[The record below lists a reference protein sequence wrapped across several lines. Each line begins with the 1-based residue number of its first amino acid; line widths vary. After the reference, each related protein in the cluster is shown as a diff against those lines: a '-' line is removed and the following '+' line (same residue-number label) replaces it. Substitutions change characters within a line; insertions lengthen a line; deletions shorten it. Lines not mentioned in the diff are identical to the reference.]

1 MSRRSIKRQA
11 LQNVGLFPART
22 SFLRRFWLDSFTLLV
37 LTACSTSLYAAS
49 YEDWIKQARQ
59 GQYQSAIAGLQQ
71 YRQQHPQETRVQL
84 DLMRIHAW
92 AGQPQEVIRLYQS
105 WPTNLPLPADVLLLT
120 ARAYKDARQWTP
132 AQNLYR
138 EGMRRFPQQAAFTM
152 GLCMSL
158 ADAGLTAQALSCAQ
172 QLQPATRQN
181 TMYLLTRSYIYR
193 AAGQNYEALR
203 VSQDAL
209 AVQPDKTDVIRDY
222 DQSLHAAGLHRQAM
236 EWQTQHPDIF
246 SNADLADRQADYAA
260 ELTRLSPQPTRTLP
274 ERFLV
279 ANRAIALQDKLA
291 DSASFLGNPAFARR
305 IRGDRLIAMDTREDA
320 PSTVDIA
327 PERAAQYPGYAYA
340 SLGAL
345 QLRARHPEQAVSSY
359 ERALAEPSLDAKTR
373 TRYQT
378 GLAFSLLESGREDQA
393 LALAER
399 MEKDMPA
406 TRWLRG
412 NPIPQPN
419 PGYTD
424 ALILKNSLYT
434 YTGLLKE
441 ARENLGKASAQAPS
455 NVNLRVPLADA
466 QRMSGMPRAAERNL
480 KIAET
485 YAPRQEDVI
494 ISQAQTALDLH
505 EYRQAEELLAYA
517 KAHYP
522 TNMRVAE
529 LEKDWQSYRKNELIL
544 RSGFE
549 TSNGGDISG
558 NDGIRTEAQW
568 YSAPINYN
576 WRATAL
582 AGHLDTSDELG
593 HNVNWQGAGL
603 EYRGRDWQ
611 SQLTINNQNWGQGN
625 KMGASL
631 QLDHEL
637 SDNWSIGG
645 TLDYR
650 TLDIPNRALAAGI
663 TANQGQVRLRW
674 KNGPEQWVQAAYT
687 GTKFSDNNVRQS
699 LQITGNQRIYTSPRI
714 KADAQLEL
722 WASGNKD
729 EDRPYY
735 SPRRE
740 YMAVPALRLE
750 HLLYQHYDERLTQA
764 LTLGVGLHHQSGYG
778 NGTVGSV
785 AYELNYQHDRNLEVG
800 LRLQALSRP
809 YDGQREQQYSGMVE
823 LKIKF

>member
-37 LTACSTSLYAAS
+37 LTACSTSLHAAS

-59 GQYQSAIAGLQQ
+59 GQYQSAIAGLQR

-92 AGQPQEVIRLYQS
+92 AGQPQEVIHLYQS

-120 ARAYKDARQWTP
+120 ARAHKDARQWTP

-158 ADAGLTAQALSCAQ
+158 ADARLTAQALSCAQ

-181 TMYLLTRSYIYR
+181 TIYLLTRSYIYR

-236 EWQTQHPDIF
+236 EWQTLHPDIF
-246 SNADLADRQADYAA
+246 STADLADRQADYAA

-345 QLRARHPEQAVSSY
+345 QLRARHPEQAVFSS

-373 TRYQT
+373 TSYQT

-406 TRWLRG
+406 TS
-412 NPIPQPN
+412 
-419 PGYTD
+419 PG
-424 ALILKNSLYT
+424 
-434 YTGLLKE
+434 
-441 ARENLGKASAQAPS
+441 
-455 NVNLRVPLADA
+455 
-466 QRMSGMPRAAERNL
+466 RN
-480 KIAET
+480 
-485 YAPRQEDVI
+485 
-494 ISQAQTALDLH
+494 H
-505 EYRQAEELLAYA
+505 
-517 KAHYP
+517 
-522 TNMRVAE
+522 
-529 LEKDWQSYRKNELIL
+529 
-544 RSGFE
+544 
-549 TSNGGDISG
+549 GG
-558 NDGIRTEAQW
+558 
-568 YSAPINYN
+568 
-576 WRATAL
+576 WR
-582 AGHLDTSDELG
+582 H
-593 HNVNWQGAGL
+593 
-603 EYRGRDWQ
+603 
-611 SQLTINNQNWGQGN
+611 
-625 KMGASL
+625 
-631 QLDHEL
+631 
-637 SDNWSIGG
+637 
-645 TLDYR
+645 
-650 TLDIPNRALAAGI
+650 
-663 TANQGQVRLRW
+663 
-674 KNGPEQWVQAAYT
+674 
-687 GTKFSDNNVRQS
+687 
-699 LQITGNQRIYTSPRI
+699 
-714 KADAQLEL
+714 
-722 WASGNKD
+722 
-729 EDRPYY
+729 
-735 SPRRE
+735 
-740 YMAVPALRLE
+740 
-750 HLLYQHYDERLTQA
+750 HLL
-764 LTLGVGLHHQSGYG
+764 
-778 NGTVGSV
+778 
-785 AYELNYQHDRNLEVG
+785 
-800 LRLQALSRP
+800 
-809 YDGQREQQYSGMVE
+809 
-823 LKIKF
+823 

>member
-1 MSRRSIKRQA
+1 MLS
-11 LQNVGLFPART
+11 
-22 SFLRRFWLDSFTLLV
+22 
-37 LTACSTSLYAAS
+37 ACSTSLHAAS

-59 GQYQSAIAGLQQ
+59 GQYQSAIIGLQQ
-71 YRQQHPQETRVQL
+71 YRQQHPQEARVQL

-92 AGQPQEVIRLYQS
+92 ASQPHEVIRLYES
-105 WPTNLPLPADVLLLT
+105 WPTKQPLPADVLLLT

-138 EGMRRFPQQAAFTM
+138 EGMRRFPRQAAFTM

-181 TMYLLTRSYIYR
+181 TTYLLTRSYIYR

-209 AVQPDKTDVIRDY
+209 AAQPNKTDVIRDY

-236 EWQTQHPDIF
+236 EWQTQHPGIF
-246 SNADLADRQADYAA
+246 SNADQADRQADYAA

-274 ERFLV
+274 ERFLI
-279 ANRAIALQDKLA
+279 ANRAIMLQDKLA

-305 IRGDRLIAMDTREDA
+305 IRGDRLIAVDAREDA
-320 PSTVDIA
+320 PATVDIDPA
-327 PERAAQYPGYAYA
+327 RQAQYPDYAYA
-340 SLGAL
+340 SLASM

-359 ERALAEPSLDAKTR
+359 ERALAEPSLDEKTR

-378 GLAFSLLESGREDQA
+378 GLAFSLLESGHEDQA

-399 MEKDMPA
+399 MEQDTPA
-406 TRWLRG
+406 TRRLRG

-434 YTGLLKE
+434 YTGLLKD
-441 ARENLGKASAQAPS
+441 ARENLAKASAQAPS

-466 QRMSGMPRAAERNL
+466 QRISGMPRAAERNL

-517 KAHYP
+517 KKHYP
-522 TNMRVAE
+522 TNIRVAE

-549 TSNGGDISG
+549 TSNGGDVSG

-568 YSAPINYN
+568 YSAPINYH
-576 WRATAL
+576 WRATAV

-631 QLDHEL
+631 QADHAL
-637 SDNWSIGG
+637 SDHWSIGG

-650 TLDIPNRALAAGI
+650 TLDIPNRALAADI

-674 KNGPEQWVQAAYT
+674 QNGPEQWVQAAYT
-687 GTKFSDNNVRQS
+687 ATKFSDDNVRQS
-699 LQITGNQRIYTSPRI
+699 LQITGNQRIYTGPRI
-714 KADAQLEL
+714 KADARLEL

-729 EDRPYY
+729 EDKPYY
-735 SPRRE
+735 SPQRE

-750 HLLYQHYDERLTQA
+750 HLIYQHYDERLTQA
-764 LTLGVGLHHQSGYG
+764 LTLGVGIHHQSGYG
-778 NGTVGSV
+778 RAAVGSV